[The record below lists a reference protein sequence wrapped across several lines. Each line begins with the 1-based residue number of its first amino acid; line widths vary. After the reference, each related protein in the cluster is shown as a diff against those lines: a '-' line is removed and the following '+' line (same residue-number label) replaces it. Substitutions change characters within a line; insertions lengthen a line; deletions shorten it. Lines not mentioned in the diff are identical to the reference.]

1 MNPKIVRYGV
11 IGVGRGL
18 DIVMEGLSDERG
30 KVVVCCD
37 RNEKTL
43 RRAEQ
48 KLAEKGVTD
57 CLFCSGFEELL
68 KADIDAVII
77 ATDAVCHVPF
87 VIRAMEAG
95 KHVLCEIPSVNTL
108 EEASLLKRTVEA
120 HPELIYMVAENCCYW
135 AFVEKWKSMFEAGDF
150 GEVVYAEGEYLH
162 SIDPQKFSPDNYP
175 EGHWRITNP
184 AIKYLTH
191 EMGPLLYILDDRCVS
206 VSCVE
211 SDVVYNPY
219 FPEKKG
225 TGVATFKTEKGRI
238 IHIIISFGTYTS
250 PTHNFRILG
259 TKGSIET
266 DRLKKV
272 YVAHSYANL
281 QSVPDTFTTKLDIP
295 VTTGYVG
302 EEDGTHG
309 GGDKRMMADFL
320 RCVTEG
326 EKPKLDVN
334 FAIKMTL
341 PGIIAHESAV
351 QGGVPLQ
358 IPEII

>member
-1 MNPKIVRYGV
+1 MNTNTVRYGV
-11 IGVGRGL
+11 VGLGRGM
-18 DIVMEGLSDERG
+18 DIVMAGIGDARG
-30 KVVVCCD
+30 KLVACCD
-37 RNEKTL
+37 KNANLLAKAEK
-43 RRAEQ
+43 

-57 CLFCSGFEELL
+57 CAFYSDFEEML
-68 KADIDAVII
+68 KADINAVVI

-87 VIRAMEAG
+87 VVKAMEAG
-95 KHVLCEIPSVNTL
+95 KHVLCEIPSVNTV
-108 EEASLLKRTVEA
+108 EEAALLKKTVNA
-120 HPELIYMVAENCCYW
+120 HPDLIYMAAENCCYW
-135 AFVEKWKSMFEAGDF
+135 AFVETWKKMNEEGQF
-150 GEVVYAEGEYLH
+150 GEIVYAEGEYLH
-162 SIDPQKFSPDNYP
+162 SIDPEKFAPDNYP

-191 EMGPLLYILDDRCVS
+191 EMGPLLYILNDRCVS

-211 SDVVYNPY
+211 SAAVYNPY

-225 TGVATFKTEKGRI
+225 TGVATFTTEKGRI
-238 IHIIISFGTYTS
+238 IHIVVSFGSYTS

-272 YVAHSYANL
+272 YQAHSFANL
-281 QSVPDTFTTKLDIP
+281 QSIPGTFATKLDIP
-295 VTTGYVG
+295 VTTGYAG
-302 EEDGTHG
+302 ERDGTHG

-326 EKPKLDVN
+326 KKPKLDVD

-351 QGGVPLQ
+351 QGGAPLQ
-358 IPEII
+358 IPEID